1 MEQSRLS
8 VVKLIVIF
16 QYLSYQVQSRTS
28 LIENGKKC
36 CVAVFREKRETRK
49 KTVTCTVCKLTQ
61 PFAGNTTNMFA
72 HLRLKHPDLYQEI
85 APQIRKKTKTT
96 RMPNRPSGLL
106 NDEDHEN
113 EEVMSDI
120 HQEDDGIDSDSTVIT
135 GNIWRLQM
143 KFI

>member
-1 MEQSRLS
+1 
-8 VVKLIVIF
+8 
-16 QYLSYQVQSRTS
+16 
-28 LIENGKKC
+28 
-36 CVAVFREKRETRK
+36 
-49 KTVTCTVCKLTQ
+49 
-61 PFAGNTTNMFA
+61 MFA